1 MGKEAS
7 DSVAVKQGVKQASK
21 NSNLKPSDYVHL
33 HNHSHFSILDGLQKI
48 PEMVAKTKEYG
59 MEAIAVTDHGTMGS
73 AIELYKKAKG
83 EDIKPIIGSEFY
95 VAARKHTDKDKDKDK
110 ERFHLILLATNEVGY
125 KNLCKLTTI
134 SYRDGYYFKPRIDH
148 DLIKK
153 YSEGVICLSG
163 CIGGEVGD
171 ALRNGHYDKAKKIIE
186 LYKGIFPDRY
196 YLELQDHGHHW
207 DEQKKVNDQ
216 LLELSKELD
225 VPAVVTC
232 DAHYL
237 EHGDQDVHEVL
248 LCVSTASNLDDP
260 KRFSLKETDLFLT
273 DPKDII
279 ERWGDRPELILNTK
293 KIADQCNVEFEL
305 GKILIPKFETEDGS
319 TEEEALHKMVWQGV
333 AWRYGGVKAEDREA
347 LTIEQAKKKI
357 PQEII
362 ERTEYELGVIDSM
375 GFNGY
380 FLIVQDFINW
390 GKDQG
395 IIFGPGRGS
404 AAGSIIAYAIRIT
417 EIDPIK
423 YDLLFERFLNP
434 DRISMPDIDIDIQDS
449 RRGEVIQYCVE
460 KYGTERVANI
470 GTYGIMAARA
480 AVRDVGRVLGVPL
493 WKVDQLA
500 KMVPP
505 PVQGRHIPL
514 KKSLEENNDLK
525 SAYQDP
531 ENKQILDIAIRLE
544 GTIRNSGVHAAGV
557 VIAPTDITDYAPLY
571 VAKNGGLATQYTMNP
586 IEDLGLLK
594 MDFLGLS
601 NLTIINNALRII
613 RKVYGVDID
622 IDTLPLD
629 DPKTFKLLQRA
640 DTTGVFQLE
649 SAGMRK
655 YLKQLIPKEFED
667 IAAMTALYRPGPIQ
681 FIPDF
686 IERKNGRQEVSF
698 DHPGFENALQ
708 NTYGILVYQEQFMQI
723 SKDMCGFTGG
733 QADTL
738 RKAVGKKN
746 RAMMDKVK
754 PEFVDGMVEHSQVKR
769 EFAEKFW
776 SQLEAF
782 ADYCFN
788 KSHSVCYGLI
798 AYQTAYL
805 KAHYPDAFMAALM
818 TSDADNIDRL
828 TIEISDCKKIGIK
841 VMNPDVN
848 QSYAD
853 FAIVK
858 NESTIRF
865 GLGAIKNVG
874 HGAAERII
882 EERDANGKFKDLEDF
897 FARVPSSAVN
907 KKVVES
913 LIKTGGFDSFGYTR
927 QGLLSQI
934 ETLIAFSQKR
944 DKEALSN
951 QANLFGMDS
960 GMQTRLNIV
969 KSEEEAPDHEKLG
982 WERELLGL
990 YLSSHPLDKYA
1001 DYLEHSST
1009 SLADA
1014 KPEEL
1019 EGKQGVVGGT
1029 VSTSREILTKKG
1041 DKMAFVTVAGMTDEV
1056 ELIIFPRVYEQ
1067 VAKLLTKPN
1076 VIILAKGKFNCKD
1089 RDGNF
1094 TDDIKILADEITEV
1108 TEDTLKSFDPSKTPK
1123 ATIED
1128 APTRGKKRV
1137 VHDGPGSK
1145 LKLKE
1150 DAPVKVE
1157 EAQEESS
1164 NPIYIKITKDRYE
1177 NDLLKLKT
1185 LATDNPGQSPI
1196 VLVFGEKPSQR
1207 ALRLPFKVKIN
1218 PVTRTELG
1226 IIFNKENLKFD

>member
-1 MGKEAS
+1 MGKEVS
-7 DSVAVKQGVKQASK
+7 DSVVTKKETEKAS
-21 NSNLKPSDYVHL
+21 SNTLKLNPSDYVHL

-48 PEMVAKTKEYG
+48 PEMVSKTKEYG
-59 MEAIAVTDHGTMGS
+59 MEAIAVTDHGTMGA
-73 AIELYKKAKG
+73 AIELYKKCKS

-110 ERFHLILLATNEVGY
+110 ERFHLILLAMNEQGY

-148 DLIKK
+148 DLLKE

-171 ALRNGHYDKAKKIIE
+171 ALRNGHVDKAKKIIN
-186 LYKGIFPDRY
+186 LYKDIFEDRY

-207 DEQKKVNDQ
+207 EEQRKINDQ
-216 LLELSKELD
+216 LLKLSEELD

-260 KRFSLKETDLFLT
+260 NRFSLKDTNLFLT
-273 DPKDII
+273 DPNDIL
-279 ERWGDRPELILNTK
+279 ERWGDHPDLILNTK
-293 KIADQCNVEFEL
+293 KIADRCNLEFEL
-305 GKILIPKFETEDGS
+305 GKILIPKFETDDGS
-319 TEEEALHKMVWQGV
+319 SEEEALHKMVWQGV
-333 AWRYGGVKAEDREA
+333 AWRYGGVSEDEKAN
-347 LTIEQAKKKI
+347 LTIEEAKKKI
-357 PQEII
+357 PRDII
-362 ERTEYELGVIDSM
+362 ERTEYELSVIDNM

-390 GKDQG
+390 GKEQG

-480 AVRDVGRVLGVPL
+480 AVRDVGRVLGIPL

-514 KKSLEENNDLK
+514 KKSLEENKELQA
-525 SAYQDP
+525 AYQDP

-544 GTIRNSGVHAAGV
+544 GTIRNAGVHAAGV
-557 VIAPTDITDYAPLY
+557 VIAPSDITDYAPLY

-629 DPKTFKLLQRA
+629 DAKTFELLQRA

-649 SAGMRK
+649 SGGMRK

-686 IERKNGRQEVSF
+686 IERKNGKQEVTF
-698 DHPGFENALQ
+698 DHPGFENALK

-754 PEFVDGMVEHSQVKR
+754 PDFVEGMIEHSGVKR

-828 TIEISDCKKIGIK
+828 TIEISDCKKSGIK

-848 QSYAD
+848 ESFAD

-858 NESTIRF
+858 DAQTIRF

-882 EERDANGKFKDLEDF
+882 EERDVNGPFKDLEDF
-897 FARVPSSAVN
+897 FARVPSTAVN

-913 LIKTGGFDSFGYTR
+913 LIRTGGFDSFGYTR
-927 QGLLSQI
+927 QCLLNQLD
-934 ETLIAFSQKR
+934 TLIAFSQKR

-951 QANLFGMDS
+951 QSNLFGDS
-960 GMQTRLNIV
+960 TNTQTKLNLI
-969 KSEEEAPDHEKLG
+969 KSEEEAPDHDKLS

-990 YLSSHPLDKYA
+990 YLSAHPLDKYEE
-1001 DYLEHSST
+1001 YLKHHAEDISE
-1009 SLADA
+1009 L
-1014 KPEEL
+1014 KPEDVD
-1019 EGKQGVVGGT
+1019 GASGVVGGT
-1029 VSTSREILTKKG
+1029 ITASREITTKKG
-1041 DKMAFVTVAGMTDEV
+1041 DKMAFMTVADLAGEI
-1056 ELIIFPRVYEQ
+1056 ELIIFPQAYLKF
-1067 VAKLLTKPN
+1067 ATILNKPN
-1076 VIILAKGKFNCKD
+1076 AVIIAKGKFDAKD
-1089 RDGNF
+1089 RDGNLS
-1094 TDDIKILADEITEV
+1094 DDLKMMVNEV
-1108 TEDTLKSFDPSKTPK
+1108 ELVSEEDLKNFDPTKPPKKSEVVSKQ
-1123 ATIED
+1123 
-1128 APTRGKKRV
+1128 V

-1145 LKLKE
+1145 LKLKK
-1150 DAPVKVE
+1150 DSKVKLE
-1157 EAQEESS
+1157 NAEKEPAIQKL
-1164 NPIYIKITKDRYE
+1164 YIKIADSKYE
-1177 NDLLKLKT
+1177 NNLIKLKS
-1185 LATDNPGQSPI
+1185 LADDNQGVTSI
-1196 VLVFGEKPSQR
+1196 ILVFGEKPDQR
-1207 ALRLPFKVKIN
+1207 ALQLPFKLNIT
-1218 PVTRTELG
+1218 PATRTELG
-1226 IIFNKENLKFD
+1226 LIFSKENLNFD

>member
-1 MGKEAS
+1 MLDKA
-7 DSVAVKQGVKQASK
+7 ATTTVKKDDQKTTSSK
-21 NSNLKPSDYVHL
+21 VNLRPSDYVHL

-59 MEAIAVTDHGTMGS
+59 MEAIAVTDHGTMGA
-73 AIELYKKAKG
+73 AIELYKKAKAEG
-83 EDIKPIIGSEFY
+83 IKPIIGSEFY
-95 VAARKHTDKDKDKDK
+95 VAARKHTDKEKDKDK

-148 DLIKK
+148 DLIRQ

-171 ALRNGHYDKAKKIIE
+171 ALRNGHRDKAIKLIE
-186 LYKGIFPDRY
+186 LYKDIFGDRY

-207 DEQKKVNDQ
+207 EEQKKINDQ

-260 KRFSLKETDLFLT
+260 NRFSLKDTNLFLT
-273 DPKDII
+273 DPNDII
-279 ERWGDRPELILNTK
+279 ERWKDHPELILNTK
-293 KIADQCNVEFEL
+293 KIADCCNLEFEL
-305 GKILIPKFETEDGS
+305 GKILIPKFETQDGS
-319 TEEEALHKMVWQGV
+319 SEEEALHKMVWQGL
-333 AWRYGGVKAEDREA
+333 AWRFGGVKEQDRFQLSIEDARKTLSA
-347 LTIEQAKKKI
+347 DIV
-357 PQEII
+357 
-362 ERTEYELGVIDSM
+362 ERTEYELSVINNM

-390 GKDQG
+390 GKEQG

-404 AAGSIIAYAIRIT
+404 AAGSIIAYALRIT
-417 EIDPIK
+417 EIDPLK

-449 RRGEVIQYCVE
+449 RRSEVIQYCVE

-480 AVRDVGRVLGVPL
+480 AVRDVGRVLGIPL
-493 WKVDQLA
+493 WKVDALA

-514 KKSLEENNDLK
+514 KKSLEDNNDLK
-525 SAYQDP
+525 KAYQDP
-531 ENKQILDIAIRLE
+531 DNKQILDIAVRLE
-544 GTIRNSGVHAAGV
+544 GTIRNAGVHAAGV
-557 VIAPTDITDYAPLY
+557 VIAPSDITDFAPLY

-613 RKVYGVDID
+613 RKVYGKEID

-629 DPKTFKLLQRA
+629 DPKTFELLQRA
-640 DTTGVFQLE
+640 DTTGIFQLE
-649 SAGMRK
+649 SGGMRK
-655 YLKQLIPKEFED
+655 YLKQLIPKTFED

-686 IERKNGRQEVSF
+686 IERKNGKQEVTY
-698 DHPGFENALQ
+698 DHPGFENALK

-754 PEFVDGMVEHSQVKR
+754 PDFVEGMISHSGVKR

-828 TIEISDCKKIGIK
+828 TIEISDCKKIGIN
-841 VMNPDVN
+841 VNVPDVN
-848 QSYAD
+848 QSFAD

-858 NESTIRF
+858 DESTIRF

-882 EERDANGKFKDLEDF
+882 EERDLNGTFKDLEDF
-897 FARVPSSAVN
+897 FVRIPSSAVN

-913 LIKTGGFDSFGYTR
+913 LIKTGGFDSFDYSR
-927 QGLLSQI
+927 QDLLNQLES
-934 ETLIAFSQKR
+934 LISFSQRR

-951 QANLFGMDS
+951 QANLFGDS
-960 GMQTRLNIV
+960 TDSQTKLNLV
-969 KSEEEAPDHEKLG
+969 KTEHEAPEHERLA

-990 YLSSHPLDKYA
+990 YLSSHPLDKYKA
-1001 DYLEHSST
+1001 YLEHHTEDISE
-1009 SLADA
+1009 L
-1014 KPEEL
+1014 KPEEVD
-1019 EGKQGVVGGT
+1019 GASGVVGGT
-1029 VSTSREILTKKG
+1029 IAASREITTKKG
-1041 DKMAFVTVAGMTDEV
+1041 DKMAFMTVADLGGEI
-1056 ELIIFPRVYEQ
+1056 ELIIFPQAYLKFATV
-1067 VAKLLTKPN
+1067 LNKPN
-1076 VIILAKGKFNCKD
+1076 AVIIAKGKFDAKD
-1089 RDGNF
+1089 RDGNLSDDLKMMVNEVELI
-1094 TDDIKILADEITEV
+1094 TEEDIKN
-1108 TEDTLKSFDPSKTPK
+1108 FDPAKPSKK
-1123 ATIED
+1123 SSQEA
-1128 APTRGKKRV
+1128 KQV

-1145 LKLKE
+1145 LKLKKNSN
-1150 DAPVKVE
+1150 VKVE
-1157 EAQEESS
+1157 KPKVES
-1164 NPIYIKITKDRYE
+1164 IQKLYIKISDSKYE
-1177 NDLLKLKT
+1177 NDLMKLKA
-1185 LATDNPGQSPI
+1185 LADNNSGQTSI
-1196 VLVFGEKPSQR
+1196 ILVFGEKPNQR
-1207 ALRLPFKVKIN
+1207 ALQLPFKLNIN
-1218 PVTRTELG
+1218 PGTRTELG
-1226 IIFNKENLKFD
+1226 DIFKPSSLSYN